1 MTHLKGSWLPGG
13 LEVVGVNHKYDLVSI
28 DHTGSTDDL
37 AVKQVDVVP
46 SPSYCQLESKWEK

>member
-1 MTHLKGSWLPGG
+1 MTHLEGSWLPGG

-46 SPSYCQLESKWEK
+46 SPSYC